1 MYKYRLTHS
10 YVVQDNQYETKS
22 IGFFNT
28 RMDCQT
34 AIDKLILQPGFSD
47 YPDCF
52 IVERMKVKGARR
64 NDIIIGLY
72 EVYHEKVLDAS
83 ESIVNYFGVFAKL
96 ELAER
101 KVKKLKK
108 KTKFKYAGCLDKE
121 WKKDIEGFSIVKC
134 VIGEIAW
141 AEGFDSE

>member
-1 MYKYRLTHS
+1 
-10 YVVQDNQYETKS
+10 
-22 IGFFNT
+22 
-28 RMDCQT
+28 
-34 AIDKLILQPGFSD
+34 
-47 YPDCF
+47 
-52 IVERMKVKGARR
+52 MKVKGARR

-108 KTKFKYAGCLDKE
+108 KQNSNMQVVLTKNGKRILKVFLL
-121 WKKDIEGFSIVKC
+121 
-134 VIGEIAW
+134 
-141 AEGFDSE
+141 

>member
-52 IVERMKVKGARR
+52 IV
-64 NDIIIGLY
+64 
-72 EVYHEKVLDAS
+72 
-83 ESIVNYFGVFAKL
+83 
-96 ELAER
+96 
-101 KVKKLKK
+101 
-108 KTKFKYAGCLDKE
+108 
-121 WKKDIEGFSIVKC
+121 
-134 VIGEIAW
+134 
-141 AEGFDSE
+141 

>member
-1 MYKYRLTHS
+1 
-10 YVVQDNQYETKS
+10 
-22 IGFFNT
+22 
-28 RMDCQT
+28 
-34 AIDKLILQPGFSD
+34 
-47 YPDCF
+47 
-52 IVERMKVKGARR
+52 MKVKGARR
-64 NDIIIGLY
+64 NDIIIDLY
-72 EVYHEKVLDAS
+72 EVDHEKVLDAS

-96 ELAER
+96 ELAEQ

-121 WKKDIEGFSIVKC
+121 WKKDIEGFSIVNC